1 MVEKAS
7 THVKS
12 LPWAPLVSQAG
23 FVDLITCVVSSFV
36 GQGVQSVEKH
46 RLEETNEQ
54 RLFEWLIRHLRWPH
68 SEHI

>member
-12 LPWAPLVSQAG
+12 LPWAPLVRQAG
-23 FVDLITCVVSSFV
+23 FKDLITCVVSSFA

-46 RLEETNEQ
+46 RPEEINE
-54 RLFEWLIRHLRWPH
+54 
-68 SEHI
+68 